1 MSLFSKE
8 KFDEMD
14 QFLVDKVAS
23 IKNLVNPMLIQVNHN
38 LNFVLCME
46 SQTALEKMNR
56 DYPFVR
62 YLSPIGT

>member
-1 MSLFSKE
+1 
-8 KFDEMD
+8 
-14 QFLVDKVAS
+14 
-23 IKNLVNPMLIQVNHN
+23 MLIQVNHN